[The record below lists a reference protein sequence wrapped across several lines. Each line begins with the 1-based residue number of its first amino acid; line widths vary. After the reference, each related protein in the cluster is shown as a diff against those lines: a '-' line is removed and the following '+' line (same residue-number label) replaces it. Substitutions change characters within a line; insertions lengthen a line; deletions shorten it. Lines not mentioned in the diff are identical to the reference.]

1 MVFVPCSMYVRTK
14 QYPQG
19 KLLLA
24 LPVVWAQ
31 KERCS
36 KESASVVPMLPPCP
50 TDCTP
55 RTAPWWVVLGAYVS
69 SMSASPEITVA
80 TVDALDSYRGP
91 VRAKITGTGPDG
103 TTGSWWHVLLIG
115 AKDAQVCQFLW
126 RNVTPI
132 TIYLRIRGY
141 SSGSYS
147 TSSDW
152 KSLSFS

>member
-1 MVFVPCSMYVRTK
+1 MAVTTTTFDS
-14 QYPQG
+14 
-19 KLLLA
+19 LLSGLSSEATNSVEIIMRNTSTGVSKKMSFATFAALLYAWITSNKASDLA
-24 LPVVWAQ
+24 
-31 KERCS
+31 S
-36 KESASVVPMLPPCP
+36 
-50 TDCTP
+50 
-55 RTAPWWVVLGAYVS
+55 VLGAYVS